1 MSFVTPCRGR
11 GISPNRNFR
20 LRRRANQWLIR
31 RWITRDASM
40 SERSP
45 SPSDVIEVSKLNG
58 DFRKNYGTVLG
69 AFLYLRS
76 ISAARGK
83 SLFWT
88 GLASA
93 ICSVVA
99 AWLTKHGL
107 VW

>member
-1 MSFVTPCRGR
+1 
-11 GISPNRNFR
+11 
-20 LRRRANQWLIR
+20 
-31 RWITRDASM
+31 M

-58 DFRKNYGTVLG
+58 GFRKNYGLVLG
-69 AFLYLRS
+69 VFLFLWS
-76 ISAARGK
+76 FCVVCGK

>member
-1 MSFVTPCRGR
+1 
-11 GISPNRNFR
+11 
-20 LRRRANQWLIR
+20 
-31 RWITRDASM
+31 M

-76 ISAARGK
+76 ISAARGR

-88 GLASA
+88 GLASV